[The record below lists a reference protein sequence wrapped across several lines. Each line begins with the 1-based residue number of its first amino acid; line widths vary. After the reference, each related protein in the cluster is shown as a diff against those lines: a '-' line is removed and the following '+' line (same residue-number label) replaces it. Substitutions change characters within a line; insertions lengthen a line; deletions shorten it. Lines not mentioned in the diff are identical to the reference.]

1 MKPKT
6 ARPARSLVVNIGN
19 TTLLAAVCE
28 GTRILRRLRVPS
40 SAPLAEARAAL
51 QNLLGK
57 KQVTHAA
64 FCSVVPALTPPL
76 ASLLGELTGVPV
88 LQLKASAP
96 HGLHIAYKDPS
107 RLGTDRLAAIL
118 GARVLHPRKRLVV
131 IDCGTASTLT
141 ALDADG
147 TLCGGAILPGLGLW
161 AEALG
166 TRTAQLPTL
175 LPRRPRRATGRSPEE
190 AITSGLYHGH
200 LGALERLCTQ
210 IAAECFGS
218 ANFLV
223 LATGGNAKL
232 FRREKLF
239 TRIEPDLILVGLS
252 AFATISQH
260 DA

>member
-1 MKPKT
+1 MKSKA

-19 TTLLAAVCE
+19 TTLLGAVCE
-28 GTRILRRLRVPS
+28 GSRVLRRLRVPS
-40 SAPLAEARAAL
+40 SAPLPEIREALRK
-51 QNLLGK
+51 LLGK
-57 KQVTHAA
+57 TGVDRAA
-64 FCSVVPALTPPL
+64 FCSVVPALTAPL
-76 ASLLGELTGVPV
+76 AGLLAEVTNAPV
-88 LQLKASAP
+88 EQLKASAP

-118 GARVLHPRKRLVV
+118 GARVLHPRKRLLV

-200 LGALERLCTQ
+200 LGALERLCAQ
-210 IAAECFGS
+210 ITSECFGS
-218 ANFLV
+218 ADFLV

-239 TRIEPDLILVGLS
+239 TRIEPDLILLGLS
-252 AFATISQH
+252 AFATIFQH